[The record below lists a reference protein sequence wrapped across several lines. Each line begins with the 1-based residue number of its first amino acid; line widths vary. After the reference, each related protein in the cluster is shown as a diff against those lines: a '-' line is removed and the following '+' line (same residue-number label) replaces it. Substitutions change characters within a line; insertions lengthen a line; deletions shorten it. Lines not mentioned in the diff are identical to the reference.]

1 MQIRKMKIEEPTNNL
16 PIAVSPRS
24 KITVGLF
31 SIYNNQPVHIKH
43 PEMAKTKTDQMF
55 PLVPGPTDEKNETMG
70 QFYQGEAP
78 YG

>member
-1 MQIRKMKIEEPTNNL
+1 
-16 PIAVSPRS
+16 
-24 KITVGLF
+24 
-31 SIYNNQPVHIKH
+31 
-43 PEMAKTKTDQMF
+43 MAKTKTDQMF